1 MNNRD
6 FKGIWIPK
14 NIWLSTELSALEKV
28 LLAEIDSLDAGEG
41 CIATNQY
48 FAGFLGV
55 SKSWV
60 SKLISGLEKKKYI
73 TLEMVYKR
81 GKKEIDK
88 RIIRRTPIELEN
100 YTLYDNSDIPI
111 APECSDITEEED
123 NINNNNIYNNNLI
136 NNKVN
141 KVNKD
146 NKSNNINIYNKG
158 LQKIANF
165 YEQNIN
171 LMSPTIYEEI
181 KSYLDDGLEAELIIK
196 SLKEAVDRNCKNW
209 RYAKGIL
216 DNCIAN
222 KIKTLHDFEIEQEN
236 FKNRKKGKPKVIEDT
251 KNYKEVDINE
261 EEYAERLRKEKIRQQ
276 KEGA

>member
-28 LLAEIDSLDAGEG
+28 LLAEIESLDSGEG

-60 SKLISGLEKKKYI
+60 SKLISGLEKKKFI
-73 TLEMVYKR
+73 TLELVYKK

-88 RIIRRTPIELEN
+88 RIIRRTPIELEDN
-100 YTLYDNSDIPI
+100 TLYDNSDIPI

-141 KVNKD
+141 KENKL
-146 NKSNNINIYNKG
+146 NNINIYNNG
-158 LQKIANF
+158 LQKIVDF

-171 LMSPTIYEEI
+171 LLSPTIYEEI
-181 KSYLDDGLEAELIIK
+181 KSYLDDGLEVELIIRT
-196 SLKEAVDRNCKNW
+196 LKEAVDRNFKNW
-209 RYAKGIL
+209 KYAKGIL
-216 DNCIAN
+216 DNCLAN

-236 FKNRKKGKPKVIEDT
+236 FKNKKKNNT
-251 KNYKEVDINE
+251 KKIANTKDYKEVKADMSE
-261 EEYAERLRKEKIRQQ
+261 KEYAERLRKEKLRQQ
-276 KEGA
+276 REGA

>member
-28 LLAEIDSLDAGEG
+28 LLAEIESLDGGEG

-60 SKLISGLEKKKYI
+60 SKLISGLEKKKFI
-73 TLEMVYKR
+73 TLELVYKR

-100 YTLYDNSDIPI
+100 NTLCDNCDIPI
-111 APECSDITEEED
+111 ALECSDITEEED

-141 KVNKD
+141 KEDKL
-146 NKSNNINIYNKG
+146 NNINIYNNG
-158 LQKIANF
+158 LQKIVDF

-171 LMSPTIYEEI
+171 LLSPSIYEEI
-181 KSYLDDGLEAELIIK
+181 KSYLDDEIEAELIIK
-196 SLKEAVDRNCKNW
+196 ALKEAIDRNCKNW
-209 RYAKGIL
+209 KYAKGIL

-222 KIKTLHDFEIEQEN
+222 NIKTLHHFEIEQEN
-236 FKNRKKGKPKVIEDT
+236 FKNKKNNRTKKIENT
-251 KNYKEVDINE
+251 KDYKELKADIDDK
-261 EEYAERLRKEKIRQQ
+261 EYAERLHKEKLRQLR
-276 KEGA
+276 EGA

>member
-28 LLAEIDSLDAGEG
+28 LLAEIESLDSGEG

-48 FAGFLGV
+48 FADFLGV

-60 SKLISGLEKKKYI
+60 SKLISGLEKKKFI
-73 TLEMVYKR
+73 TLELVYKR

-88 RIIRRTPIELEN
+88 RIIRRIPIELEDN
-100 YTLYDNSDIPI
+100 TLYDNSDIPI

-141 KVNKD
+141 KEDKL
-146 NKSNNINIYNKG
+146 NNINIYNND
-158 LQKIANF
+158 LQKIVNF

-171 LMSPTIYEEI
+171 LLSPTIYEEI

-209 RYAKGIL
+209 KYAKGIL

-236 FKNRKKGKPKVIEDT
+236 FKNKKKNKT
-251 KNYKEVDINE
+251 KKIANTKDYKEVKEDISE
-261 EEYAERLRKEKIRQQ
+261 KEYAERLRKEKLRQQ
-276 KEGA
+276 REGA

>member
-28 LLAEIDSLDAGEG
+28 LLAEIESLDDGEG

-60 SKLISGLEKKKYI
+60 SKLISGLEKKKFI
-73 TLEMVYKR
+73 TLELVYKR

-88 RIIRRTPIELEN
+88 RIIRRTPIELEDN
-100 YTLYDNSDIPI
+100 TLYDNSDIPI
-111 APECSDITEEED
+111 ALECSDITEEED

-141 KVNKD
+141 KEDKL
-146 NKSNNINIYNKG
+146 NNINIYNND
-158 LQKIANF
+158 LQKIVNF

-171 LMSPTIYEEI
+171 LLSPTIYEEI

-209 RYAKGIL
+209 KYAKGIL

-236 FKNRKKGKPKVIEDT
+236 FKNKKKNNT
-251 KNYKEVDINE
+251 KKIANTKDYKEVKADMSE
-261 EEYAERLRKEKIRQQ
+261 KEYAERLRKEKLRQQ
-276 KEGA
+276 REGA

>member
-14 NIWLSTELSALEKV
+14 NIWLNAELSALEKV
-28 LLAEIDSLDAGEG
+28 LLAEIESLDGGEG

-48 FAGFLGV
+48 FASFLGV

-60 SKLISGLEKKKYI
+60 SKLISGLEKKKFI
-73 TLEMVYKR
+73 TLELVYKR

-88 RIIRRTPIELEN
+88 RIIRRIPIELEDN
-100 YTLYDNSDIPI
+100 TLYDNSDIPI
-111 APECSDITEEED
+111 ALECSDITEEED

-141 KVNKD
+141 KEDKL
-146 NKSNNINIYNKG
+146 NNINIYNND
-158 LQKIANF
+158 LQKIVNF

-171 LMSPTIYEEI
+171 LLSPTIYEEI

-209 RYAKGIL
+209 KYAKGIL

-236 FKNRKKGKPKVIEDT
+236 FKNKKKNKT
-251 KNYKEVDINE
+251 KKIANTKDYKEVKVDISE
-261 EEYAERLRKEKIRQQ
+261 KEYAERLRKEKLRQQ
-276 KEGA
+276 REGA

>member
-28 LLAEIDSLDAGEG
+28 LLAEIESLDGGEG

-48 FAGFLGV
+48 FASFLGV

-60 SKLISGLEKKKYI
+60 SKLISGLEKKKFV
-73 TLEMVYKR
+73 TLELVYKR

-88 RIIRRTPIELEN
+88 RIIRRIPIELEDN
-100 YTLYDNSDIPI
+100 TLYDNSDIPI

-123 NINNNNIYNNNLI
+123 NIN
-136 NNKVN
+136 
-141 KVNKD
+141 
-146 NKSNNINIYNKG
+146 NNINIYNKG

-196 SLKEAVDRNCKNW
+196 ALKEAVDRNCKNW

-222 KIKTLHDFEIEQEN
+222 KIKTLHDFQIEQEN
-236 FKNRKKGKPKVIEDT
+236 FKNRKKGKPKIVENT

-261 EEYAERLRKEKIRQQ
+261 EEYAERLRKEKMRQQ

>member
-14 NIWLSTELSALEKV
+14 NIWLNAELSALEKV
-28 LLAEIDSLDAGEG
+28 LLAEIESLDSGEG

-48 FAGFLGV
+48 FADFLGV

-60 SKLISGLEKKKYI
+60 SKLISGLEKKKFI
-73 TLEMVYKR
+73 TLELVYKR

-88 RIIRRTPIELEN
+88 RIIRRTPIELEDN
-100 YTLYDNSDIPI
+100 TLYDNSDIPI
-111 APECSDITEEED
+111 ALECSDITEEED
-123 NINNNNIYNNNLI
+123 NINNNNIYNNNSI

-141 KVNKD
+141 KEDKL
-146 NKSNNINIYNKG
+146 NNINIYNND
-158 LQKIANF
+158 LQKIVNF

-171 LMSPTIYEEI
+171 LLSPTIYEEI

-209 RYAKGIL
+209 KYAKGIL

-236 FKNRKKGKPKVIEDT
+236 FKNKKKNKT
-251 KNYKEVDINE
+251 KKIANTKDYKEVKEDISE
-261 EEYAERLRKEKIRQQ
+261 KEYAERLRKEKLRQQ
-276 KEGA
+276 REGA

>member
-73 TLEMVYKR
+73 TLEMVYKK

-88 RIIRRTPIELEN
+88 RIIRRTPIELEDN
-100 YTLYDNSDIPI
+100 TLYDNSDIPI

-123 NINNNNIYNNNLI
+123 NINNNNNNIYNNNLI
-136 NNKVN
+136 NN

-196 SLKEAVDRNCKNW
+196 ALKEAVDRNCKNW

-222 KIKTLHDFEIEQEN
+222 KIKTLHDFEIEQES
-236 FKNRKKGKPKVIEDT
+236 FKNRKKGKTKKVEDT

-261 EEYAERLRKEKIRQQ
+261 EEYAERLRKEKMRQQ

>member
-1 MNNRD
+1 MNHRD

-14 NIWLSTELSALEKV
+14 SIWLSTELSALEKV
-28 LLAEIDSLDAGEG
+28 LLAEIESLDGGEG
-41 CIATNQY
+41 CIATNKY

-60 SKLISGLEKKKYI
+60 SKLISGLEKKKFI
-73 TLEMVYKR
+73 TLELVYKR

-88 RIIRRTPIELEN
+88 RIIRRTPIELEDN
-100 YTLYDNSDIPI
+100 TLYDNSDIPI

-141 KVNKD
+141 KEDKL
-146 NKSNNINIYNKG
+146 NNINIYNND
-158 LQKIANF
+158 LQKIVNF

-171 LMSPTIYEEI
+171 LLSPTIYEEI

-209 RYAKGIL
+209 KYAKGIL

-236 FKNRKKGKPKVIEDT
+236 FKNKKKNKT
-251 KNYKEVDINE
+251 KKIANTKDYKEVKEDISE
-261 EEYAERLRKEKIRQQ
+261 KEYAERLRKEKLRQQ
-276 KEGA
+276 REGA

>member
-1 MNNRD
+1 MNHRD

-14 NIWLSTELSALEKV
+14 SIWLSTELSALEKV
-28 LLAEIDSLDAGEG
+28 LLAEIESLDGGEG
-41 CIATNQY
+41 CIATNKY

-60 SKLISGLEKKKYI
+60 SKLISGLEKKKFI
-73 TLEMVYKR
+73 TLELVYKR

-88 RIIRRTPIELEN
+88 RIIRRTPIELEDN
-100 YTLYDNSDIPI
+100 TLYDNSDIPI
-111 APECSDITEEED
+111 ALECSDITEEED

-141 KVNKD
+141 KEDKL
-146 NKSNNINIYNKG
+146 NNINIYNND
-158 LQKIANF
+158 LQKIVNF

-171 LMSPTIYEEI
+171 LLSPTIYEEI

-209 RYAKGIL
+209 KYAKGIL

-236 FKNRKKGKPKVIEDT
+236 FKNKKKNKT
-251 KNYKEVDINE
+251 KKIANTKDYKEVKEDISE
-261 EEYAERLRKEKIRQQ
+261 KEYAERLRKEKLRQQ
-276 KEGA
+276 REGA

>member
-14 NIWLSTELSALEKV
+14 NIWLNAELSALEKV
-28 LLAEIDSLDAGEG
+28 LLAEIESLDGGEG

-48 FAGFLGV
+48 FASFLGV

-60 SKLISGLEKKKYI
+60 SKLISGLEKKKFI
-73 TLEMVYKR
+73 TLELVYKR

-88 RIIRRTPIELEN
+88 RIIRRIPIELEDN
-100 YTLYDNSDIPI
+100 TLYDNSDIPI
-111 APECSDITEEED
+111 ALECSDITEEED

-141 KVNKD
+141 KEDKL
-146 NKSNNINIYNKG
+146 NNINIYNND
-158 LQKIANF
+158 LQKIVNF

-171 LMSPTIYEEI
+171 LLSPTIYEEI

-209 RYAKGIL
+209 KYAKGIL

-236 FKNRKKGKPKVIEDT
+236 FKNKKKNKT
-251 KNYKEVDINE
+251 KKIANTKDYKEVKEDISE
-261 EEYAERLRKEKIRQQ
+261 KEYAERLRKEKLRQQ
-276 KEGA
+276 REGA

>member
-1 MNNRD
+1 MNHRD

-14 NIWLSTELSALEKV
+14 NIWLNAELSALEKV
-28 LLAEIDSLDAGEG
+28 LLAEIESLDDGEG

-60 SKLISGLEKKKYI
+60 SKLISGLEKKKFI
-73 TLEMVYKR
+73 TLELVYKR

-88 RIIRRTPIELEN
+88 RIIRRIPIELEDN
-100 YTLYDNSDIPI
+100 TLYDNSDIPI

-123 NINNNNIYNNNLI
+123 NINIYNNNLI

-141 KVNKD
+141 KENKL
-146 NKSNNINIYNKG
+146 NNINIYNNG
-158 LQKIANF
+158 LQKIVNF

-171 LMSPTIYEEI
+171 LLSPTIYEEI

-236 FKNRKKGKPKVIEDT
+236 FKNRKKGKPRIIENT

-261 EEYAERLRKEKIRQQ
+261 EEYAERLRKEKMRQQ

>member
-28 LLAEIDSLDAGEG
+28 LLAEIESLDDGEG

-60 SKLISGLEKKKYI
+60 SKLISGLEKKKFI
-73 TLEMVYKR
+73 TLELVYKR

-88 RIIRRTPIELEN
+88 RIIRRTPIELEDN
-100 YTLYDNSDIPI
+100 TLYDNSDIPM
-111 APECSDITEEED
+111 ALECSDITEEED
-123 NINNNNIYNNNLI
+123 DINNNIYNNNLI
-136 NNKVN
+136 NNKVS
-141 KVNKD
+141 KEDKL
-146 NKSNNINIYNKG
+146 NNINIYNNG
-158 LQKIANF
+158 LQKIVDF

-171 LMSPTIYEEI
+171 LLSPTIYEEI

-209 RYAKGIL
+209 KYAKGIL

-236 FKNRKKGKPKVIEDT
+236 FKNKKNNKT
-251 KNYKEVDINE
+251 KKIANTKDYKEVKEDISE
-261 EEYAERLRKEKIRQQ
+261 KEYAERLRREKLRQQ
-276 KEGA
+276 REGA